1 MRVRTHVP
9 AVPSIDRANI
19 AVSAF
24 PFWQPAPG
32 SHRFRLLA
40 MSAAALFV
48 VAGTEWALAQTS
60 SQTTLPEVTVEAKK
74 AAKKQAT
81 QKKQPA
87 TKAPAQAQARAR
99 KPPPVR

>member
-1 MRVRTHVP
+1 MRVRTHLP
-9 AVPSIDRANI
+9 AVPSIDRANT

-48 VAGTEWALAQTS
+48 IAGTEWALAQTS

-74 AAKKQAT
+74 AAKKRRRR
-81 QKKQPA
+81 KSSRRPKRPH
-87 TKAPAQAQARAR
+87 KRKLAR